1 MTDERKTL
9 AKKIKTY
16 RKEHSLSQL
25 EFAEECG
32 ISPVSLCRIERQNS
46 NFSIDTLDLISTRMN
61 ETISQLLENPELYTY
76 CLIPTTI
83 CINDEDVL
91 TYGIGV
97 LKNNVMLE
105 YVLDISNDHN
115 AVYALMELC
124 DKGQVEPIHLK
135 DIVENYLME

>member
-1 MTDERKTL
+1 MTDERKNL
-9 AKKIKTY
+9 AKKIKSY
-16 RKEHSLSQL
+16 RKEHNLSQL

-32 ISPVSLCRIERQNS
+32 ISMVSLCRIERQNS

-83 CINDEDVL
+83 CVNDIDVL

-105 YVLDISNDHN
+105 YVLDISDDHN
-115 AVYALMELC
+115 AIYALMEKC
-124 DKGQVEPIHLK
+124 KAGQVEPIHLK
-135 DIVENYLME
+135 DIVENYLAE